1 MKLSTRS
8 AAAFS
13 LAATALCLLATAQ
26 QQPASPDWPK
36 LPYAVDPE
44 WPRLPAGWTFEET
57 PGIAVD
63 AREHVFVLHRG
74 PHSIMEFDKSGNL
87 VRSWGD
93 GVFVRPH
100 GLRFDHEGNLWSADD
115 QGHIVVKMDPLGRVR
130 MVLGRK
136 NTKGETKDTFNRP
149 TDLAF
154 LPNGDFFVSDGYG
167 NSRVVKFNK
176 DGQFLLAWGKKG
188 TGEGEFNLPHAVAV
202 DKRGRVYVGD
212 RENYRMQVFDS
223 NGKFITQWKHVGSP
237 WGIVVRDEAIF
248 MCDGHNGRILKLNL
262 NGEILGVLGSF
273 GKHPGQ
279 FDFVHHLAMGP
290 GGNLYT
296 AEIKNWRAQKF
307 QAR

>member
-1 MKLSTRS
+1 MRLASLIW
-8 AAAFS
+8 
-13 LAATALCLLATAQ
+13 LAAGVVLLAQ
-26 QQPASPDWPK
+26 SNWPR
-36 LPYAVDPE
+36 LNYQVDPH

-63 AREHVFVLHRG
+63 AREHAFVFHRG
-74 PHSIMEFDKSGNL
+74 KNSIMEFDKDGNL

-100 GLRFDHEGNLWSADD
+100 GLRFDPEGNLWAADD
-115 QGHIVVKMDPLGRVR
+115 QGHIVVKMDALGRVR

-136 NTKGETKDTFNRP
+136 NNKGETKDLFNRP

-176 DGQFLLAWGKKG
+176 EGKFLTAWGKKG

-223 NGKFITQWKHVGSP
+223 DGKFITQWKHVGSP
-237 WGIVVRDEAIF
+237 WGIAVTQSDEIF
-248 MCDGHNGRILKLNL
+248 MCDGHNNRILKLNL
-262 NGEILGVLGSF
+262 NGDVLGVLGAS
-273 GKHPGQ
+273 GKLPGQ
-279 FDFVHHLAMGP
+279 FDFVHHMALGP
-290 GGNLYT
+290 GGSIYT

-307 QAR
+307 IAR